1 MFDSHVVN
9 KKHTEE
15 LKRKDD
21 QIEALKKETQ
31 NLRDRNTNQMKE
43 LKCKDDQ
50 KIKKRIA
57 AEQLMQTLRDRNTNQ
72 MKQLAEWR
80 IDTDY
85 LEQDELKDD
94 FTALINKLKEVFKT
108 VKDDVSLVAEAEY
121 SDTNNYMNAKVI
133 DELVDMYKEL
143 IEKLSN
149 YEFLYKWSVSG
160 TVDFS
165 ISEIEAKNEED
176 AETQARDMCYEG
188 FYNGDCEVDDVN
200 ADNIEQQ

>member
-1 MFDSHVVN
+1 MEFHNPTDVQSVPTVDALHVVN

-15 LKRKDD
+15 VD
-21 QIEALKKETQ
+21 ALKKEMQ
-31 NLRDRNTNQMKE
+31 NLRDRNTNQMK
-43 LKCKDDQ
+43 
-50 KIKKRIA
+50 
-57 AEQLMQTLRDRNTNQ
+57 QLT
-72 MKQLAEWR
+72 EWS

-85 LEQDELKDD
+85 IEQDELKDD

-108 VKDDVSLVAEAEY
+108 VKDDVLVVAEAEY
-121 SDTNNYMNAKVI
+121 SDTNNYMNARVI

-149 YEFLYKWSVSG
+149 YEFEDTWSVSG

-165 ISEIEAKNEED
+165 ISEIEAKNAED
-176 AETQARDMCYEG
+176 AENLARDMCYEG

>member
-15 LKRKDD
+15 LKCKDD
-21 QIEALKKETQ
+21 QIEELKKRCLVTSAE
-31 NLRDRNTNQMKE
+31 RKRE
-43 LKCKDDQ
+43 DD
-50 KIKKRIA
+50 KNIKKRIA
-57 AEQLMQTLRDRNTNQ
+57 AEQLIQTLRDRNTNQ
-72 MKQLAEWR
+72 MKQLAEWI

-165 ISEIEAKNEED
+165 ISEIEAKNAED

-188 FYNGDCEVDDVN
+188 FYNGDCEVDAVN
-200 ADNIEQQ
+200 AENIEQQFTA

>member
-1 MFDSHVVN
+1 MEFHNPTDVQSVPTVDALHVVN

-15 LKRKDD
+15 VD
-21 QIEALKKETQ
+21 ALKKEMQ
-31 NLRDRNTNQMKE
+31 NLRDRNTNQMK
-43 LKCKDDQ
+43 
-50 KIKKRIA
+50 
-57 AEQLMQTLRDRNTNQ
+57 QLT
-72 MKQLAEWR
+72 EWS

-85 LEQDELKDD
+85 IEQDELKDD

-108 VKDDVSLVAEAEY
+108 VKDDVLLVAEAEY
-121 SDTNNYMNAKVI
+121 GDTNNYMNAKVI
-133 DELVDMYKEL
+133 DELVDMYKDL
-143 IEKLSN
+143 MEKLVN

-165 ISEIEAKNEED
+165 ISEIEAKNAED
-176 AETQARDMCYEG
+176 AENLARDMCYEG

>member
-1 MFDSHVVN
+1 MTIEQSVPTVDALHVVN

-21 QIEALKKETQ
+21 QIEAIKKEIQ
-31 NLRDRNTNQMKE
+31 NLRDRN
-43 LKCKDDQ
+43 D
-50 KIKKRIA
+50 
-57 AEQLMQTLRDRNTNQ
+57 NQ
-72 MKQLAEWR
+72 MKQLKEWSV
-80 IDTDY
+80 DTDY

-108 VKDDVSLVAEAEY
+108 VKDDVLLVAEAEY
-121 SDTNNYMNAKVI
+121 GDTNNYMNAKVI

-149 YEFLYKWSVSG
+149 YEFEYTWSVSG

-165 ISEIEAKNEED
+165 ISEIKAKNAED
-176 AETQARDMCYEG
+176 AETQAHDMCHEG

>member
-31 NLRDRNTNQMKE
+31 NLRDRNTNQMK
-43 LKCKDDQ
+43 
-50 KIKKRIA
+50 
-57 AEQLMQTLRDRNTNQ
+57 QLV
-72 MKQLAEWR
+72 EWR

-121 SDTNNYMNAKVI
+121 SDTNNNMNDKLV
-133 DELVDMYKEL
+133 DEFVDMYKEL
-143 IEKLSN
+143 IEKLVN

-200 ADNIEQQ
+200 ADNIVRYNYRLPR

>member
-1 MFDSHVVN
+1 MTIEQSVPSVDALHVVN

-21 QIEALKKETQ
+21 QIEAIKVEIQ
-31 NLRDRNTNQMKE
+31 NLRDRN
-43 LKCKDDQ
+43 D
-50 KIKKRIA
+50 
-57 AEQLMQTLRDRNTNQ
+57 NQ
-72 MKQLAEWR
+72 MKQLKEWSV
-80 IDTDY
+80 DTDY

-108 VKDDVSLVAEAEY
+108 VKDDVLLVAEAEY
-121 SDTNNYMNAKVI
+121 GDNNSNMNDKLV
-133 DELVDMYKEL
+133 DEFVDMYKEL

-165 ISEIEAKNEED
+165 ISEIEAKSAED

-188 FYNGDCEVDDVN
+188 FYNGDCEVDDVDASN
-200 ADNIEQQ
+200 VEQQ

>member
-1 MFDSHVVN
+1 MEFHNPTDVQSVPTVDALHVVN

-15 LKRKDD
+15 VD
-21 QIEALKKETQ
+21 ALKKEMQ
-31 NLRDRNTNQMKE
+31 NLRDRNTNQMK
-43 LKCKDDQ
+43 
-50 KIKKRIA
+50 
-57 AEQLMQTLRDRNTNQ
+57 QLT
-72 MKQLAEWR
+72 EWS

-85 LEQDELKDD
+85 IEQDELKDD

-108 VKDDVSLVAEAEY
+108 VKDDVLLVAEAEY
-121 SDTNNYMNAKVI
+121 GDTNNYMNAKVI
-133 DELVDMYKEL
+133 DELVDMYKDL
-143 IEKLSN
+143 MEKLLN

-165 ISEIEAKNEED
+165 ISEIEAKNAED
-176 AETQARDMCYEG
+176 AENLARDMCYEG

>member
-1 MFDSHVVN
+1 MTIEQSVPSVDALHVVN

-21 QIEALKKETQ
+21 QIEAIKVEIQ
-31 NLRDRNTNQMKE
+31 NLRDRN
-43 LKCKDDQ
+43 D
-50 KIKKRIA
+50 
-57 AEQLMQTLRDRNTNQ
+57 NQ
-72 MKQLAEWR
+72 MKQLREWSV
-80 IDTDY
+80 DTDY

-121 SDTNNYMNAKVI
+121 ADNNSNMNDKLV

-165 ISEIEAKNEED
+165 ISEIEAKNAED
-176 AETQARDMCYEG
+176 AENLARDMCYEG